1 MRKAA
6 HGQRLVQPVP
16 SMAPQLVSALRN
28 LRLGGQQE
36 RLQCGGQHRQLLMR
50 CVTGGPCLLM
60 AMDSVY
66 HSTCHVYIRSMV
78 YVYSCGSLL
87 CLPCYDHLAVMCLLP
102 CSMINMHM
110 CLLPLSPASWT
121 LFLSALCALRA
132 QRGKR
137 VQQQS
142 LMEMII
148 QHPFDARRNKPQFT

>member
-16 SMAPQLVSALRN
+16 SMAPQLASALRS

-50 CVTGGPCLLM
+50 CVTGWPCLLM

-66 HSTCHVYIRSMV
+66 HSPCHVYIRSVV

-102 CSMINMHM
+102 CSMIDIRM
-110 CLLPLSPASWT
+110 CLLPLCLLYQILW
-121 LFLSALCALRA
+121 R
-132 QRGKR
+132 
-137 VQQQS
+137 
-142 LMEMII
+142 
-148 QHPFDARRNKPQFT
+148 